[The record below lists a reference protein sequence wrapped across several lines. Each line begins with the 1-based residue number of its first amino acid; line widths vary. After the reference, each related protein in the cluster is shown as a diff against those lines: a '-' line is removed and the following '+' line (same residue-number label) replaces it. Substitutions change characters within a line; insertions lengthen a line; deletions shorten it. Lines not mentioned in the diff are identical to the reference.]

1 MNNRMKWGI
10 YTKINGLL
18 VVGLLMSLTVLGPS
32 GCRQPDLVAE
42 ALPQPLLHIGKTN
55 GFDSAMERYILPYR
69 EQLQQ
74 RLQEVVAVMETEATK
89 GRPESSLGNLVCDV
103 LLRETVPFADTVS
116 IRAPV
121 VVLMNYGGLRAPL
134 PRGAV
139 NVGHIY
145 ELMPFENRL
154 TAVLISADSISGL
167 IRYIIMKNGE
177 PVSGVRLVL
186 GENLEESGCWVQER
200 PCKQWPAL
208 WIVTSDYLADG
219 GDRMA
224 FLRNPL
230 RRHDLGLTVRE
241 ALIQGLRKWGAEG
254 PLKPST
260 DGRITITSTQ
270 P

>member
-1 MNNRMKWGI
+1 MKLGI
-10 YTKINGLL
+10 YNNINGFLAGGLL
-18 VVGLLMSLTVLGPS
+18 VSLFIFGPS
-32 GCRQPDLVAE
+32 GCRQPELVAE
-42 ALPQPLLHIGKTN
+42 ALPQPLLRIERTAGL
-55 GFDSAMERYILPYR
+55 DSSMERYILPYR

-74 RLQEVVAVMETEATK
+74 RLQEVVAVLETEATK
-89 GRPESSLGNLVCDV
+89 GRPESTLGNLVCDV
-103 LLRETVPFADTVS
+103 LLREAAPFADTIS
-116 IRAPV
+116 IKAPL
-121 VVLMNYGGLRAPL
+121 VVLMNHGGLRAPL
-134 PRGAV
+134 PRGPV
-139 NVGHIY
+139 NVGHLY

-167 IRYIIMKNGE
+167 IRYIITKNGE
-177 PVSGVRLVL
+177 PVSGLRLVL
-186 GENLEESGCWVQER
+186 GKNLEESGCWIQDR

-208 WIVTSDYLADG
+208 WIITSDYLADG

-230 RRHDLGLTVRE
+230 RRYDLGLTVRE

-260 DGRITITSTQ
+260 DGRITIISTG

>member
-1 MNNRMKWGI
+1 MNPGI
-10 YTKINGLL
+10 YNKINGLL
-18 VVGLLMSLTVLGPS
+18 AAGLLMSLTALGLS
-32 GCRQPDLVAE
+32 SCRQSELVAE
-42 ALPQPLLHIGKTN
+42 ALPQPLLRIEKTT
-55 GFDSAMERYILPYR
+55 GSDSLMERHILPYR
-69 EQLQQ
+69 QQLQQ
-74 RLQEVVAVMETEATK
+74 RLQEVIAVLETEATK
-89 GRPESSLGNLVCDV
+89 GRPESTLGNLVCDV
-103 LLRETVPFADTVS
+103 LLREAGPFADTVS
-116 IRAPV
+116 IKAPV
-121 VVLMNYGGLRAPL
+121 VVLMNHGGLRAPL

-139 NVGHIY
+139 NIGHLY

-154 TAVLISADSISGL
+154 SAVLISTDSISGL
-167 IRYIIMKNGE
+167 IRHLVMKNGE
-177 PVSGVRLVL
+177 PASGLRLVL
-186 GENLEESGCWVQER
+186 RKNPEESDCWVQER

-208 WIVTSDYLADG
+208 WVITSDYLADG

-260 DGRITITSTQ
+260 DGRITIESTG